1 MIFLMSLQEFLNFL
15 KRYFPTFMM
24 AIYAQI
30 FTFAFGIP
38 LMFDSYFK
46 EMPVGD
52 NLRYSFFTGLGLAL
66 LASHCNFMIAC
77 GYPGWVWIPVVL
89 MILCL
94 LGVLPTIDYRPHKVF
109 YVLSILFP
117 LLALL
122 LLNSKRHR
130 EVRSEWVKLRQKRH
144 RVIAIIRG
152 RRRKKQRQS
161 SA

>member
-1 MIFLMSLQEFLNFL
+1 MMFLMTLQQFRDFL
-15 KRYFPTFMM
+15 KRYFPVFM
-24 AIYAQI
+24 AANFAQI
-30 FTFAFGIP
+30 FALGFGVP

-46 EMPVGD
+46 ELSID
-52 NLRYSFFTGLGLAL
+52 ENLRYSYFSALGLTL
-66 LASHCNFMIAC
+66 LASHCNFMIAR
-77 GYPGWVWIPVVL
+77 GYQGWVWIPVVL